1 MTSIYWL
8 KPDNLEF
15 PPVSQAFDD
24 PPGLLAAGGDLA
36 PERLLAA
43 YARGIFP
50 WYDNSSPIL
59 WWSPDPRM
67 VLKPTEVHVARS
79 LAKLIR
85 QTRLRVTMDTAFA
98 DVIYHCAALR
108 AEREGTWIT
117 DEMQVAY
124 TDLHRLGHAHSVEIW
139 RGDALVGGLYG
150 IAMGKLFFGES
161 MFSLAPNASKLA
173 FVALAKQLEDW
184 GFEMIDC
191 QMPTDHLQSLGATT
205 MSRAEFQHVLH
216 KWRDAGNRSAPWVFD
231 NKVLE
236 KH

>member
-1 MTSIYWL
+1 MMPITWL
-8 KPDNLEF
+8 RPDSLDF
-15 PPVSQAFDD
+15 PPVSEAFVD
-24 PPGLLAAGGDLA
+24 PPGLLAAGGDLE

-50 WYDNSSPIL
+50 WYDDNSPIL

-67 VLKPTEVHVARS
+67 VLRPTEIHIARS

-85 QTRLRVTMDTAFA
+85 QNRFRITMDTAFA
-98 DVIYHCAALR
+98 DVIQHCAAVR

-117 DEMQVAY
+117 DEMQAAY
-124 TDLHRLGHAHSVEIW
+124 TALHRLGHAHSVEIW
-139 RGDALVGGLYG
+139 DNERLTGGLYG

-161 MFSLAPNASKLA
+161 MFSVAPNTSKLA
-173 FVALAKQLEDW
+173 FVALASQLESW
-184 GFEMIDC
+184 AFEMIDC
-191 QMPTDHLQSLGATT
+191 QMPTDHLQSLGART
-205 MSRAEFQHVLH
+205 MPRAQFQRALSQ
-216 KWRDAGNRSAPWVFD
+216 WRGAQSPPSPWVFD